1 MPRRISTPWALVGAE
16 QNGKVLK
23 LAFSFGDGCDE
34 HAARAQVTEAHNEV
48 TISVTLPFD
57 DSREAYAAWLG
68 TGHVDVMLARELD
81 DRDLLHGP
89 TEVIEGGPFHV
100 AD

>member
-23 LAFSFGDGCDE
+23 LAFSFGDGFDE
-34 HAARAQVTEAHNEV
+34 HGARAQVTEARDQV
-48 TISVTLPFD
+48 TIAVTVPFD
-57 DSREAYAAWLG
+57 DTREAYAAWLG
-68 TGHVDVMLARELD
+68 TGHLGVTLDRELD